1 MKLPSRFP
9 LFVAL
14 VAGSAAS
21 ATAVACDSSKDQA
34 PPVPAGEGTL
44 AGGLTPEL
52 AQRPLAKVGDHTITL
67 GDYANTLERMDQFER
82 LRYQTPERR
91 QHLLD
96 EIIKLELLAFEAQ
109 KRGLDQTPETRERIR
124 ILLRDEVLRDVRK
137 DLPSPEDVSAAD
149 VRKYYDTHPSEFN
162 DPERRRVARIVLGNE
177 AKAKQVLA
185 KALTATPMQWGKLVH
200 EYSTDEIPSPSPTA
214 PLELSGD
221 LGVVSAPDAEAGG
234 NARIPDSIRA
244 AIFTVEK
251 VGSVY
256 PKVIKQGDQYWI
268 VRLTGRTPARSRSL
282 DEADRGIRV
291 AILRELI
298 KEREATLEAQLREKF
313 PVTID
318 EAALSQVKVPPL
330 EERAPEPAPKKP

>member
-1 MKLPSRFP
+1 MKSSSRIP
-9 LFVAL
+9 LVFALAVA
-14 VAGSAAS
+14 SAAV
-21 ATAVACDSSKDQA
+21 AACDSSKDQA
-34 PPVPAGEGTL
+34 PPPGVGEGSL

-52 AQRPLAKVGDHTITL
+52 AARPLATVGDRTITL

-96 EIIKLELLAFEAQ
+96 EIIKLELLAFEARR
-109 KRGLDQTPETRERIR
+109 RGLDQTPETRERIR
-124 ILLRDEVLRDVRK
+124 IILRDEVLRDVRK
-137 DLPSPEDVSAAD
+137 DLPPPQDVSPAE
-149 VRKYYDTHPSEFN
+149 VRKYYDAHPSEFN

-177 AKAKQVLA
+177 AKAKEVLA
-185 KALTATPMQWGKLVH
+185 KALTATPIEWGKLVH
-200 EYSTDEIPSPSPTA
+200 EYSTDKIPKPSPTA

-234 NARIPDSIRA
+234 NARVPESVRG

-256 PKVIKQGDQYWI
+256 PKVVKVGDEYWI

-282 DEADRGIRV
+282 EEADRGIRV
-291 AILRELI
+291 SILREMI
-298 KEREATLEAQLREKF
+298 KEREAALEAQLREKF
-313 PVTID
+313 PITID
-318 EAALSQVKVPPL
+318 DKALSQVEVPAL
-330 EERAPEPAPKKP
+330 EQRAPEPSPKKK